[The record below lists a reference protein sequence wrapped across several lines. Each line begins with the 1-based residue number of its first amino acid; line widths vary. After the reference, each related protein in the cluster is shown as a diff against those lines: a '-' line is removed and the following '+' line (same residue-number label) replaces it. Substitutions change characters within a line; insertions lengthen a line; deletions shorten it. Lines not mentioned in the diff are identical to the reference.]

1 MKKLL
6 KRTLPLLF
14 MMVLMCSTFSVT
26 ANAYNHGDYR
36 RVTPTEFTS
45 GKTISPKR
53 VYYNGAQIGTITP
66 VKSGNKMKCKV
77 YSAIYRHYATIS
89 NGEKC
94 ISSADAKAKVNAQ
107 TSYVNFVNKNINNIG
122 LFYNVA

>member
-36 RVTPTEFTS
+36 KVTPTQFRDNTFTY
-45 GKTISPKR
+45 KTVK
-53 VYYNGAQIGTITP
+53 YNGVQIGTITP
-66 VKSGNKMKCKV
+66 LKSGNKMKCKV